1 MPPPQS
7 AIGPALSRGA
17 CVLAGCLQLASMLGG
32 RSYRPRRTYLILCK
46 GRAQPRRRRSV
57 EWYNRV
63 PGSALLEAAFWC
75 FQHTECCADAVLAAA
90 NLGDDADTT
99 AAIVGQLAGAYYGVQ
114 GIPAGWLEK
123 LWMRDEIQATADAL
137 LDASQARD

>member
-1 MPPPQS
+1 
-7 AIGPALSRGA
+7 
-17 CVLAGCLQLASMLGG
+17 
-32 RSYRPRRTYLILCK
+32 
-46 GRAQPRRRRSV
+46 
-57 EWYNRV
+57 V

-75 FQHTECCADAVLAAA
+75 FQHTECFADAVLAAA

-99 AAIVGQLAGAYYGVQ
+99 AAVVGQLAGAYYGVQ

-137 LDASQARD
+137 LGASQARD